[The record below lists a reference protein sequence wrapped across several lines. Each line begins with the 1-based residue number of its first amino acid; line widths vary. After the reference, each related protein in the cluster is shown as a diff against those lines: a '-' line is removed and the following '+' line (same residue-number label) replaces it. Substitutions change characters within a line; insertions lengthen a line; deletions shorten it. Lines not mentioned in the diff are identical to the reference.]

1 MYPLNMIGKNPLI
14 MNPRASHKQD
24 DIDRTLKVSHVEEMP
39 TKANNYYQDLL
50 KKVNE
55 RKSGSI
61 VKHPFGVMSG
71 AGTVPTNRSPLSF
84 VSNSKYPQDGKTTT
98 NTSPMGLRQ
107 TFSTNVH
114 SARYAA

>member
-1 MYPLNMIGKNPLI
+1 
-14 MNPRASHKQD
+14 
-24 DIDRTLKVSHVEEMP
+24 MP

-71 AGTVPTNRSPLSF
+71 AGNVPINRSPLSF
-84 VSNSKYPQDGKTTT
+84 ASNSKYEEIIGRFQKYLPSHNEPNSPNNKLSGEDKKKMTKGKKK
-98 NTSPMGLRQ
+98 NKDEEE
-107 TFSTNVH
+107 
-114 SARYAA
+114 

>member
-71 AGTVPTNRSPLSF
+71 AGNVPNNRSPLSF
-84 VSNSKYPQDGKTTT
+84 ASNSKYPQDGKTTT
-98 NTSPMGLRQ
+98 NTSPMGMRQ